1 LMGVRVTKRHHE
13 LTSTLSELAAVVV
26 DGDNVDATAE
36 RVVLLA
42 MDTIECEF
50 GGLLVQRPKGR
61 LESMAVSAPVVA
73 QADLLQHELREGPC
87 VAASWDDDIY
97 WSRDIGRDARWPNW
111 GPKVAALGF
120 GGLLAVRMG
129 SDKGSVGLLNL
140 YSSRVR
146 QFSHEERAF
155 AHLFASQAASA
166 LLAAN
171 QIATL
176 RQAVD
181 SRTLIG
187 QAQGILMERYQL
199 DAEQAFAVLRRYS
212 QTHNVKLRAVA
223 EELVESRELR
233 TPELDS

>member
-1 LMGVRVTKRHHE
+1 MDKRHHE
-13 LTSTLSELAAVVV
+13 LVSTLSELAALVVEDRQIDV
-26 DGDNVDATAE
+26 TAE
-36 RVVLLA
+36 RVVRLA
-42 MDTIECEF
+42 MDTVECDF
-50 GGLLVQRPKGR
+50 GGLTIHRPKGR
-61 LESMAVSAPVVA
+61 LESMAVSDPVVA
-73 QADLLQHELREGPC
+73 QADALQYELKEGPC
-87 VAASWDDDIY
+87 VAASWAHETFLSEDIA
-97 WSRDIGRDARWPNW
+97 RDQRWPTW
-111 GPKVAALGF
+111 GPKAAALGL
-120 GGLLAVRMG
+120 GSLLAVRMG
-129 SDKGSVGLLNL
+129 TPASPVGALNL

-146 QFSHEERAF
+146 GYTPEDLAF
-155 AHLFASQAASA
+155 AHLLANQAASA
-166 LLAAN
+166 LLAAD

-233 TPELDS
+233 APELDS